1 MQIARILISL
11 CLVLVVSLILKIEI
25 HHILVILIISTIM
38 LFILAVR
45 ENKFENKDVKLM
57 NHHIESNNIKNN
69 MINNRN
75 NMINN
80 RNNIENKVQDLGIK
94 NCKLMTTNDNIID
107 PCSYNLEDCTTD
119 MSCIIKPDE
128 NNLFPKN
135 EIKNKV
141 HSIIK
146 PKVKKQDD
154 IVVENFISTVNPFQ
168 MNDVSGPF
176 DPIAINPYEHYN
188 IEKSEVLGTES
199 CNKILKNKLCL
210 HCKIGYCYGGVCGEN
225 INYDIKDDSL
235 EVDVNPFSDSQPVIR
250 SSNPDLPI

>member
-11 CLVLVVSLILKIEI
+11 SLVLIVSLILKIEI

-38 LFILAVR
+38 LFILAVKD
-45 ENKFENKDVKLM
+45 NKFENQEIKLM
-57 NHHIESNNIKNN
+57 NQHIEMNMKNNMKNN
-69 MINNRN
+69 MINN
-75 NMINN
+75 
-80 RNNIENKVQDLGIK
+80 IENNTNKQIIDSGYK

-168 MNDVSGPF
+168 MNDVSQPF
-176 DPIAINPYEHYN
+176 DPIKIDPYQYYKVEN
-188 IEKSEVLGTES
+188 NEVLGTEK
-199 CNKILKNKLCL
+199 CNKILKNKLCM
-210 HCKIGYCYGGVCGEN
+210 HCKLGYCFGGVCGKN

-235 EVDVNPFSDSQPVIR
+235 EIDINPFSDSQPVIR
-250 SSNPDLPI
+250 SSNPDLPS

>member
-11 CLVLVVSLILKIEI
+11 SLVLIVSLILKIEI

-38 LFILAVR
+38 LFILAVKD
-45 ENKFENKDVKLM
+45 NKFENREIKLM
-57 NHHIESNNIKNN
+57 NKNIEMNMKNN
-69 MINNRN
+69 MINNTTVSNTN
-75 NMINN
+75 NQI
-80 RNNIENKVQDLGIK
+80 IDSGYK

-135 EIKNKV
+135 QIKNKI

-168 MNDVSGPF
+168 MNDVSQPF
-176 DPIAINPYEHYN
+176 DPIKIDPYQYYKVEN
-188 IEKSEVLGTES
+188 NEVLGTEK
-199 CNKILKNKLCL
+199 CNKILK
-210 HCKIGYCYGGVCGEN
+210 
-225 INYDIKDDSL
+225 INY
-235 EVDVNPFSDSQPVIR
+235 VFTVN
-250 SSNPDLPI
+250 

>member
-38 LFILAVR
+38 LFILAVKD
-45 ENKFENKDVKLM
+45 NKFENHEIKLM
-57 NHHIESNNIKNN
+57 NQQIESNNIKNN

-75 NMINN
+75 NMI
-80 RNNIENKVQDLGIK
+80 NIENKVQDLGIK
-94 NCKLMTTNDNIID
+94 NCKLMTTNDNIIN
-107 PCSYNLEDCTTD
+107 PCDYNLEDCTTD

-146 PKVKKQDD
+146 PKIKKQDD

-176 DPIAINPYEHYN
+176 DPVAIYPYEHYN
-188 IEKSEVLGTES
+188 IEKSEVLGTEP
-199 CNKILKNKLCL
+199 CNKILKNKLCF
-210 HCKIGYCYGGVCGEN
+210 HCKIGYCYGGICGEN

-235 EVDVNPFSDSQPVIR
+235 EVDINPFSDSQPVIR